1 MIKLKYKM
9 EFTTTDLDDQ
19 YKKLK
24 TTKTQKK
31 LFQDMGDCLAKYLE
45 ISNITARGFHI
56 LSVIEWQQEIS
67 MTVNE
72 TESKLGTTPES
83 RINQA
88 ERILDIFSEKI
99 ARVLKIKK
107 KEHLIDLAIE
117 KALAFYAETYANRP
131 PDTD

>member
-1 MIKLKYKM
+1 MIKLKYKLD
-9 EFTTTDLDDQ
+9 FTTADLDDQ
-19 YKKLK
+19 YTKLK
-24 TTKTQKK
+24 MTKTQKK

-45 ISNITARGFHI
+45 ISNITALGFHI
-56 LSVIEWQQEIS
+56 LAVIEWQQEIS

-83 RINQA
+83 RISQA
-88 ERILDIFSEKI
+88 ERILEIFSEKI

-107 KEHLIDLAIE
+107 KKHLIDLATE
-117 KALAFYAETYANRP
+117 KALAFYTETYSNRP